1 MEKPQT
7 HTAEEKP
14 IHSISIRPYWKIN
27 TLQATW
33 RRLRANCSTRND
45 HGGLRT
51 VGIGRERWKP
61 PCNSA
66 RRARSR
72 SRNGCFTRNR
82 RALGRTDALEKSAC
96 SILRLWPL
104 ASGRGT
110 GASAI
115 QPYSTLHVDD
125 MHNRAR
131 DIKVV
136 REREREKERWLPTER
151 WIFDRTVAAPR
162 DNRTHGSAILFDL
175 SYPFLPLVADSC
187 SFLACVRP
195 KINRAGAMVSL
206 LESYMDLR
214 TAAYSVGGIV
224 ERESARRL
232 TRLPGTKFVNG
243 KGTEPTND
251 VSRSLTRKH
260 VSETF
265 GKNFA
270 CRQIV
275 VRCRNGNLFTSV
287 FHIVQGWSRTAFSLE
302 NVSWDTEKLRGT
314 IYHPFC
320 WIIFCYFAVTSEFW

>member
-1 MEKPQT
+1 MLEKPQT

-33 RRLRANCSTRND
+33 RRLRANCSIRND

-136 REREREKERWLPTER
+136 REREREREMVT
-151 WIFDRTVAAPR
+151 D
-162 DNRTHGSAILFDL
+162 
-175 SYPFLPLVADSC
+175 
-187 SFLACVRP
+187 
-195 KINRAGAMVSL
+195 GAMNFWSYRGGTARQQNTRLCDLIRLILSVSSSRRRL
-206 LESYMDLR
+206 VFFSCLR
-214 TAAYSVGGIV
+214 STQDQQSRGDGIASWKLYGSTYSCVQRGRNCRTR
-224 ERESARRL
+224 ERETINSTSRNEIRKWKGNWTDERRF
-232 TRLPGTKFVNG
+232 TFADTQ
-243 KGTEPTND
+243 
-251 VSRSLTRKH
+251 TRKRDFWKKFC
-260 VSETF
+260 VQT
-265 GKNFA
+265 N
-270 CRQIV
+270 CR
-275 VRCRNGNLFTSV
+275 SM
-287 FHIVQGWSRTAFSLE
+287 
-302 NVSWDTEKLRGT
+302 
-314 IYHPFC
+314 
-320 WIIFCYFAVTSEFW
+320 